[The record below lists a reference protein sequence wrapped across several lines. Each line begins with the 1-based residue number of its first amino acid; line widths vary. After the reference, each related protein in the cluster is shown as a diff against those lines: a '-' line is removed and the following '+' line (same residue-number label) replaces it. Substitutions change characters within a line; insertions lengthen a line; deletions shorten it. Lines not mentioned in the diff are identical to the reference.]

1 MIKPAILLRDP
12 DLIKDV
18 LITNFNCFRDND
30 VSLSKKYDPLF
41 SANPFFTRDEE
52 WREGRKMILP
62 AFSQAKVK
70 SISNRFSEVDF
81 KINLFSD

>member
-30 VSLSKKYDPLF
+30 VEISKKYDPLF
-41 SANPFFTRDEE
+41 AVNPFFHQNEE

-62 AFSQAKVK
+62 AFSQTKV
-70 SISNRFSEVDF
+70 
-81 KINLFSD
+81 